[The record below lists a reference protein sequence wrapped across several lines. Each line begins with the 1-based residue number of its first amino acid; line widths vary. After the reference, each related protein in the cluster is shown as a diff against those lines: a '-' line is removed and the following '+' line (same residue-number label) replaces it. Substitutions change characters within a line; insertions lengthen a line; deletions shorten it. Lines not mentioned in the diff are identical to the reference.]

1 LATKIGELMTERPRA
16 ITPETSVR
24 EAARLMGE
32 EDVGAFPIVE
42 EGARLVG
49 ILTDRDIALRVVGR
63 GLDSEDTG
71 VSEVASGEVVSLTPD
86 DDLDEA
92 LRLMAREQ
100 VRRLPIVVRDNELVG
115 MLPQADVARTSKE
128 KSTGEVGRGDLATT
142 RGTTS
147 SWRRGR

>member
-71 VSEVASGEVVSLTPD
+71 VSEVA
-86 DDLDEA
+86 
-92 LRLMAREQ
+92 LR
-100 VRRLPIVVRDNELVG
+100 
-115 MLPQADVARTSKE
+115 
-128 KSTGEVGRGDLATT
+128 
-142 RGTTS
+142 
-147 SWRRGR
+147 

>member
-1 LATKIGELMTERPRA
+1 MATKIGELMTERPRA

-32 EDVGAFPIVE
+32 EDVGPLPIVE

-71 VSEVASGEVVSLTPD
+71 VSEVA
-86 DDLDEA
+86 
-92 LRLMAREQ
+92 LR
-100 VRRLPIVVRDNELVG
+100 
-115 MLPQADVARTSKE
+115 
-128 KSTGEVGRGDLATT
+128 
-142 RGTTS
+142 
-147 SWRRGR
+147 